1 MYFKHHRVKAH
12 VHAGAV
18 LEAYTLQLDYYLS
31 QLSDLSADIEEFWMT
46 TQQDLG
52 KKRNSLFAF
61 QILVNTVT
69 MGFSFVAMVAGIF
82 GVTYLLHCATVYA
95 YRCSRY

>member
-1 MYFKHHRVKAH
+1 M
-12 VHAGAV
+12 HAGAV

-31 QLSDLSADIEEFWMT
+31 QLSDLSADIEEFWMD

-82 GVTYLLHCATVYA
+82 GVACLLHFATVCA

>member
-1 MYFKHHRVKAH
+1 MH
-12 VHAGAV
+12 VHAV

-31 QLSDLSADIEEFWMT
+31 QLSDLSADIEEFWMD

-52 KKRNSLFAF
+52 KKRNALFAL

-69 MGFSFVAMVAGIF
+69 MGFSFVAMVGAIF
-82 GVTYLLHCATVYA
+82 GAPL
-95 YRCSRY
+95 